1 MFADDIVLF
10 TTNHQTLQSQVNL
23 LFRYSEKWGLKINVS
38 KTKVC
43 VLINEEKVQNVDS
56 FTYFGVKFHYTGN
69 MVHAVKA
76 LSEQAL
82 NAF

>member
-1 MFADDIVLF
+1 M
-10 TTNHQTLQSQVNL
+10 
-23 LFRYSEKWGLKINVS
+23 KINVS

-43 VLINEEKVQNVDS
+43 IFENRKRSNHADIFINEEKVENVDS
-56 FTYFGVKFHYTGN
+56 FTYLGVKFYYTGN

-82 NAF
+82 KAFYNILSVFDKVKLDV